1 MLPSTSTVFIKK
13 YLQVIVME
21 WSSFDCEELGEQ
33 DENDIDT
40 NVESS
45 SNESKSKRKDPR
57 RIIEIINE
65 QKQLSMELREFT
77 D

>member
-1 MLPSTSTVFIKK
+1 
-13 YLQVIVME
+13 ME